1 MKRVSKALT
10 ALLLALVM
18 TVTLLPVQV
27 LAAES
32 GTEER
37 TFTGTYVNPAYAGRI
52 AGTVQARTAMAA
64 VAAEPKNAETVY
76 TSVAEAAAALRRQ
89 MTARS
94 NSMTVALYAD
104 SDDWQAVALRVWN
117 TALDHVAGS
126 GNTGDYLHWQ
136 YAGVSYSAS
145 YRASGTGYQYSL
157 TYTPNPEAAST
168 IWYTT
173 AAQEQQLDGYIRGTI
188 LPQLALDGKTAYQ
201 KVQAIYGWITRN
213 VSYDH
218 DNLYDNS
225 YLLKY
230 TAYAAAVNRTAVCQ
244 GYANLFYRLAN
255 DAGLDCRIITGM
267 ANGGSGAE
275 AHAWNIVRMEDG
287 KYYCVDAT
295 WDAGRS
301 SYRYF
306 LKGLDAFK
314 TDHTA
319 MTDEKNSTYWTKYV
333 GKVSATDY
341 VPGSTAVVE
350 TPANVTMKSAAVS
363 GSSIVVTWETAANA
377 KTYIVYRKA
386 AGETGWSIIAKSVS
400 GTSYT
405 DKSVTAGIPYTYTVR
420 GVASDGKTM
429 SAGYDTV
436 GKTATVPAVPA
447 NVTMKSAAVSGSS
460 IVVTWEAAENAKT
473 YTIYRKAAGET
484 GWSIIAKS
492 VSGTSYTDKSVTAGI
507 PYTYTARGVAADGRT
522 MSAGYDGTGV
532 TATVPAAGVLAS
544 GNCGPS
550 GTDDSSIT
558 WKLTSDGVVTFTGK
572 GSLGDYYT
580 PWLRDDLIGHIKKV
594 VIGSGITYVGSNLF
608 YDCSNL
614 TELTLPNTVQAIGIE
629 AFSCTRLRDVVIPD
643 SVTTIYDGA
652 FRYCYEMETLS
663 LGSGVTSIG
672 PAAFE
677 RSTAKV
683 TLSSK
688 NTAFSLQ
695 NNVLFDRNKTTLV
708 QCFNGDV
715 ATYTVP
721 STVKELG
728 DYSFAGLD
736 RLETVIIPNG
746 VTRLGEGIFENCKAL
761 VKVDIPASVTE
772 IGSEAFAFSGKA
784 RVSVAAGNTAYCSR
798 DGALFTKNMD
808 TLLHGGAATGHYT
821 VPNGVVSIEN
831 GAFAEAAITGI
842 TFPSSLK
849 YVGRIAFFGC
859 TELTSLTI
867 PSTVQA
873 LDGQAFAYCEKL
885 TSVTIE
891 NGLQTLPY
899 LVFQECRA
907 LETVVIPKSVTGIHD
922 EAFLNCSA
930 LKTVVYGG
938 TKAEW
943 DKIEIGDGN
952 EALTKAALRCT
963 GVTTAV
969 PANVT
974 MKSAAVSG
982 SSIVVTWEAAANAKT
997 YIIYRKTKSTNWT
1010 VLVSGVS
1017 GTSYTDKSVTAGE
1030 PYTYTV
1036 RGVAADG
1043 RTMSAGYD
1051 AVGKTATVPAVPANV
1066 TMKSAAV
1073 SGSSIVVT
1081 WEAAANA
1088 KTYIIYRKTKST
1100 NWTVLVSGVSGTSYT
1115 DKSVTAGEP
1124 YTYTVR
1130 GVAADGKTMS
1140 KGYDGTGKTATVPK
1154 PDSGVP
1160 ANVTMK
1166 SAAVSG
1172 SSIVVTWEA
1181 AANAKTYIIYRKTKS
1196 TNWTVL
1202 VSGVSGTSYTDKS
1215 VTAGEPYTYTVR
1227 GVAADGKTMSK
1238 GYDGTGKTATVPKPD
1253 SGVPANVTMKSAAV
1267 SGTSIVVT
1275 WEAAENAKT
1284 YTIYR
1289 KTKSTN
1295 WTVLVSGVSGTSYT
1309 DKSVT
1314 AGEPYTYTVRGVAA
1328 DGRTMSKGYDGTGK
1342 TATVPKPDSGVPANV
1357 TMKNAVVSGTSIVV
1371 TWEAAEN
1378 AKTYTIY
1385 RKTKSTNWTVL
1396 VSGVS
1401 GTSYTDKSVAAGET
1415 YTYTVRGVAADGKTM
1430 SKGYDGTGKTA
1441 KVPDAS
1447 AVPDPVTMVGAVA
1460 DSTGITVTWKTAM
1473 GAAAYTIYRKTAG
1486 TNWTVLVSG
1495 VKGTSYVDNTALA
1508 KGTYTYTVRGVA
1520 ADGRTM
1526 SPSYDRTGKTAT
1538 MPETVVPANVKLGK
1552 ATADAAGIT
1561 VTWEA
1566 AANAKTYAIYR
1577 KTGSTSW
1584 TLLTTKASGTSYK
1597 DLTAARN
1604 QLYTYTVR
1612 GVAADGR
1619 TMSAGYDHTGVSA
1632 RITASASTRP
1642 DRVKLQSAERLSDGI
1657 LVTWEAAANART
1669 YVVYRSKVVS
1679 GQATGWTAIARD
1691 VTNTYYKD
1699 IGGVSGTLYAYT
1711 VIGVAADGKTTS
1723 PSYHTYGVRATMP

>member
-104 SDDWQAVALRVWN
+104 SDDWQAVALSVWN

-157 TYTPNPEAAST
+157 TYTPNPKVAST

-201 KVQAIYGWITRN
+201 KVQAIYGWITKN

-287 KYYCVDAT
+287 KYYCMDAT

-306 LKGLDAFK
+306 LKGLDAFR

-319 MTDEKNSTYWTKYV
+319 MTDEKNSTYWTEYV

-363 GSSIVVTWETAANA
+363 GSSIVVTWEAAANA
-377 KTYIVYRKA
+377 KTYTIYRKA

-473 YTIYRKAAGET
+473 YIIYRKT
-484 GWSIIAKS
+484 KS
-492 VSGTSYTDKSVTAGI
+492 TNWTVLVSGVSGTSYTDKSVTAGI
-507 PYTYTARGVAADGRT
+507 PYTYTVRGVASDGRT

-558 WKLTSDGVVTFTGK
+558 WKLTSDGVLTFTGK

-629 AFSCTRLRDVVIPD
+629 AFSCTGLRDVVIPD

-761 VKVDIPASVTE
+761 VKVEIPASVTE
-772 IGSEAFAFSGKA
+772 IGSEAFAFSGNA

-930 LKTVVYGG
+930 LKTVVYSG

-982 SSIVVTWEAAANAKT
+982 SSIVVTWEAAEGAKT

-1036 RGVAADG
+1036 RGVASDG
-1043 RTMSAGYD
+1043 KTMSKGYD
-1051 AVGKTATVPAVPANV
+1051 GTGKTATVPAVPANV

-1115 DKSVTAGEP
+1115 DKSVTAGE
-1124 YTYTVR
+1124 T
-1130 GVAADGKTMS
+1130 
-1140 KGYDGTGKTATVPK
+1140 
-1154 PDSGVP
+1154 
-1160 ANVTMK
+1160 
-1166 SAAVSG
+1166 
-1172 SSIVVTWEA
+1172 
-1181 AANAKTYIIYRKTKS
+1181 
-1196 TNWTVL
+1196 
-1202 VSGVSGTSYTDKS
+1202 
-1215 VTAGEPYTYTVR
+1215 YTYTVR

-1275 WEAAENAKT
+1275 WEAAANAKT

-1289 KTKSTN
+1289 KTKNTN

-1314 AGEPYTYTVRGVAA
+1314 AGETYTYTVRGVAA
-1328 DGRTMSKGYDGTGK
+1328 DGRTMSPSYDR
-1342 TATVPKPDSGVPANV
+1342 A
-1357 TMKNAVVSGTSIVV
+1357 
-1371 TWEAAEN
+1371 
-1378 AKTYTIY
+1378 
-1385 RKTKSTNWTVL
+1385 
-1396 VSGVS
+1396 
-1401 GTSYTDKSVAAGET
+1401 
-1415 YTYTVRGVAADGKTM
+1415 
-1430 SKGYDGTGKTA
+1430 GKTA

-1460 DSTGITVTWKTAM
+1460 SSTGITVTWKTAM

-1612 GVAADGR
+1612 GVAADGK

-1679 GQATGWTAIARD
+1679 GQASGWTAIARD

>member
-18 TVTLLPVQV
+18 TVTLLPVQA

-32 GTEER
+32 GTAER
-37 TFTGTYVNPAYAGRI
+37 TFTGTYVNPAYAGKI
-52 AGTVQARTAMAA
+52 AGTVGTQTAQAA
-64 VAAEPKNAETVY
+64 VAAAPKNAGTVY
-76 TSVAEAAAALRRQ
+76 TSVADAAADLRQQ
-89 MTARS
+89 MAARS
-94 NSMTVALYAD
+94 ESMTVGLYSTS
-104 SDDWQAVALRVWN
+104 SDGKAVALRVWN
-117 TALDHVAGS
+117 AALDHVEGS

-136 YAGVSYSAS
+136 YAGVRYSYNYTSD
-145 YRASGTGYQYSL
+145 GTGYQYSF
-157 TYTPNPEAAST
+157 TYTPNTEVAST

-173 AAQEQQLDGYIRGTI
+173 AAQEQQLDSYIKGRI
-188 LPQLALDGKTAYQ
+188 LPQLALDGKTVYQ
-201 KVQAIYGWITRN
+201 KVQAIYGWLTEY
-213 VSYDH
+213 VSYDY
-218 DNLYDNS
+218 DNLYDDS

-230 TAYAAAVNRTAVCQ
+230 TAYAAAINKTAVCQ

-255 DAGLDCRIITGM
+255 DAGLDCRIITGA
-267 ANGGSGAE
+267 ANGGSGTE

-301 SYRYF
+301 TYQYF
-306 LKGLDAFK
+306 LKGLDTFSRN
-314 TDHTA
+314 HTA
-319 MTDEKNSTYWTKYV
+319 LTDEKNSTYWTEYV
-333 GKVSATDY
+333 SKVSATAY
-341 VPGSTAVVE
+341 VPGSTTVVE
-350 TPANVTMKSAAVS
+350 TPANVIMK
-363 GSSIVVTWETAANA
+363 N
-377 KTYIVYRKA
+377 
-386 AGETGWSIIAKSVS
+386 
-400 GTSYT
+400 
-405 DKSVTAGIPYTYTVR
+405 
-420 GVASDGKTM
+420 
-429 SAGYDTV
+429 
-436 GKTATVPAVPA
+436 
-447 NVTMKSAAVSGSS
+447 AAVSGSS
-460 IVVTWEAAENAKT
+460 IVVTWEAAENAST
-473 YTIYRKAAGET
+473 YTIYRKTTNTSWTVVASG
-484 GWSIIAKS
+484 
-492 VSGTSYTDKSVTAGI
+492 VSGTSYTDKSVTAGE
-507 PYTYTARGVAADGRT
+507 PYTYTVRGVASDGKT
-522 MSAGYDGTGV
+522 MSKGYDGTGV

-550 GTDDSSIT
+550 GVDDSSIT
-558 WKLTSDGVVTFTGK
+558 WKLTSDGVLTFTGK
-572 GSLGDYYT
+572 GALRDYYT
-580 PWLRDDLIGHIKKV
+580 PWLRDDLIGHIEKV

-614 TELTLPNTVQAIGIE
+614 TELTLPDTVQAIGLDT
-629 AFSCTRLRDVVIPD
+629 FSWTGLRDVVIPD

-663 LGSGVTSIG
+663 LGSGVTDIG

-683 TLSSK
+683 TLSAK

-695 NNVLFDRNKTTLV
+695 DNVLFDRNKTTLV

-715 ATYTVP
+715 TTYTVP

-728 DYSFAGLD
+728 DYSFAGLS

-746 VTRLGEGIFENCKAL
+746 VTRLGEGIFENCRAL
-761 VKVDIPASVTE
+761 VKVEIPASVTE
-772 IGSEAFAFSGKA
+772 IGSEAFAFSGSA

-798 DGALFTKNMD
+798 DGALFTKNME
-808 TLLHGGAATGHYT
+808 TLLHGGGATGHYT

-842 TFPSSLK
+842 SFPSSLK

-899 LVFQECRA
+899 LVFEGCRA
-907 LETVVIPKSVTGIHD
+907 LETVVIPKSVTVIDD
-922 EAFLNCSA
+922 EAFLDCGA

-943 DKIEIGDGN
+943 DKIEIGDSN
-952 EALTKAALRCT
+952 EALTKAELRCT
-963 GVTTAV
+963 GAATAV

-974 MKSAAVSG
+974 MKNAVVSG
-982 SSIVVTWEAAANAKT
+982 SSIVVTWEAAENAST
-997 YIIYRKTKSTNWT
+997 YTIYRKTKNTNWT

-1036 RGVAADG
+1036 RGVASDG
-1043 RTMSAGYD
+1043 KTMSKGYD
-1051 AVGKTATVPAVPANV
+1051 GTGKTATVPAVPANV
-1066 TMKSAAV
+1066 TMKNAVV
-1073 SGSSIVVT
+1073 SGTSIVVT
-1081 WEAAANA
+1081 WEAAENA
-1088 KTYIIYRKTKST
+1088 STYTIYRKTKNT
-1100 NWTVLVSGVSGTSYT
+1100 NWTVIASGVSGTSYT
-1115 DKSVTAGEP
+1115 DKGVTAGEA

-1140 KGYDGTGKTATVPK
+1140 KGYDGTGKTATVPAV
-1154 PDSGVP
+1154 SNVP

-1166 SAAVSG
+1166 NAV
-1172 SSIVVTWEA
+1172 
-1181 AANAKTYIIYRKTKS
+1181 
-1196 TNWTVL
+1196 
-1202 VSGVSGTSYTDKS
+1202 
-1215 VTAGEPYTYTVR
+1215 
-1227 GVAADGKTMSK
+1227 
-1238 GYDGTGKTATVPKPD
+1238 
-1253 SGVPANVTMKSAAV
+1253 V

-1289 KTKSTN
+1289 KTKNTS
-1295 WTVLVSGVSGTSYT
+1295 WTVIANGVSGTSYT
-1309 DKSVT
+1309 DKGVT
-1314 AGEPYTYTVRGVAA
+1314 AGEAYTYTVRGVAS
-1328 DGRTMSKGYDGTGK
+1328 DGKTMSKGYDGTGK

-1385 RKTKSTNWTVL
+1385 RKTKNTNWTVIANGVSGTSYTDKNVTAGEAYTYTVRGVASDGKTMSKGYDGTGKTATVPKPDSGVPANVTMKNAVVSGTSIVVTWEAAENAKTYTIYRKTKNTNWTVL

-1401 GTSYTDKSVAAGET
+1401 GTSYTDKSVTAGET
-1415 YTYTVRGVAADGKTM
+1415 YTYTVRGVASDGKTM

-1447 AVPDPVTMVGAVA
+1447 TVPDTVTMVGAVA
-1460 DSTGITVTWKTAM
+1460 SSTGITVTWKEAL
-1473 GAAAYTIYRKTAG
+1473 GAATYTIYRKTTG

-1495 VKGTSYVDNTALA
+1495 VKGTSYVDSTALA
-1508 KGTYTYTVRGVA
+1508 SGTYTYTVRGVA
-1520 ADGRTM
+1520 ADGKTM

-1538 MPETVVPANVKLGK
+1538 MPDTVVPTNVKLGK
-1552 ATADAAGIT
+1552 AVADAAGIT

-1577 KTGSTSW
+1577 KTSSTGW
-1584 TLLTTKASGTSYK
+1584 TLLTTRASGTSYK

-1604 QLYTYTVR
+1604 QSYTYTVR
-1612 GVAADGR
+1612 GVAADGK

-1632 RITASASTRP
+1632 RITASASTTP
-1642 DRVKLQSAERLSDGI
+1642 DRVKLKSAERLSDGI
-1657 LVTWEAAANART
+1657 LVTWETTANART
-1669 YVVYRSKVVS
+1669 YVVYRSKVVN
-1679 GQATGWTAIARD
+1679 GQLSGWTAIARN
-1691 VTNTYYKD
+1691 VTDTYYKD

-1711 VIGVAADGKTTS
+1711 VVGVAMDGKTTS
-1723 PSYHTYGVRATMP
+1723 SSYHTYGVRATMP

>member
-104 SDDWQAVALRVWN
+104 SDDWQAVALSVWN

-157 TYTPNPEAAST
+157 TYTPNPKVAST

-287 KYYCVDAT
+287 KYYCMDAT

-306 LKGLDAFK
+306 LKGLDAFR

-319 MTDEKNSTYWTKYV
+319 MTDEKNSTYWTEYV

-341 VPGSTAVVE
+341 VPGSTTVVE
-350 TPANVTMKSAAVS
+350 TPANVTMKSAAV
-363 GSSIVVTWETAANA
+363 N
-377 KTYIVYRKA
+377 
-386 AGETGWSIIAKSVS
+386 
-400 GTSYT
+400 GT
-405 DKSVTAGIPYTYTVR
+405 
-420 GVASDGKTM
+420 
-429 SAGYDTV
+429 
-436 GKTATVPAVPA
+436 
-447 NVTMKSAAVSGSS
+447 S
-460 IVVTWEAAENAKT
+460 IVVTWEAAANAKT

-492 VSGTSYTDKSVTAGI
+492 VSGTSYMDTSVTAGI

-558 WKLTSDGVVTFTGK
+558 WKLTSDGVLTFTGK

-629 AFSCTRLRDVVIPD
+629 AFACTGLRDVVIPD

-652 FRYCYEMETLS
+652 FRYCYDMETLS

-907 LETVVIPKSVTGIHD
+907 LETVVIPKSVTDIHN

-997 YIIYRKTKSTNWT
+997 YIIYRKTKNTNWT

-1036 RGVAADG
+1036 RGVASDG

-1051 AVGKTATVPAVPANV
+1051 AV
-1066 TMKSAAV
+1066 
-1073 SGSSIVVT
+1073 
-1081 WEAAANA
+1081 
-1088 KTYIIYRKTKST
+1088 
-1100 NWTVLVSGVSGTSYT
+1100 
-1115 DKSVTAGEP
+1115 
-1124 YTYTVR
+1124 
-1130 GVAADGKTMS
+1130 
-1140 KGYDGTGKTATVPK
+1140 
-1154 PDSGVP
+1154 
-1160 ANVTMK
+1160 
-1166 SAAVSG
+1166 
-1172 SSIVVTWEA
+1172 
-1181 AANAKTYIIYRKTKS
+1181 
-1196 TNWTVL
+1196 
-1202 VSGVSGTSYTDKS
+1202 
-1215 VTAGEPYTYTVR
+1215 
-1227 GVAADGKTMSK
+1227 
-1238 GYDGTGKTATVPKPD
+1238 GKTATVPKPD

-1289 KTKSTN
+1289 KTKNTN

-1309 DKSVT
+1309 DKGVT
-1314 AGEPYTYTVRGVAA
+1314 
-1328 DGRTMSKGYDGTGK
+1328 
-1342 TATVPKPDSGVPANV
+1342 
-1357 TMKNAVVSGTSIVV
+1357 
-1371 TWEAAEN
+1371 
-1378 AKTYTIY
+1378 
-1385 RKTKSTNWTVL
+1385 
-1396 VSGVS
+1396 
-1401 GTSYTDKSVAAGET
+1401 AGET

-1430 SKGYDGTGKTA
+1430 SPSYDRAGKTA

-1538 MPETVVPANVKLGK
+1538 MPETVVPVNVKLGK

-1642 DRVKLQSAERLSDGI
+1642 DRVKLKEAERLSDGI

-1679 GQATGWTAIARD
+1679 GQASGWTAIARD

>member
-104 SDDWQAVALRVWN
+104 SDDWQAVALSVWN

-157 TYTPNPEAAST
+157 TYTPNPKVAST

-201 KVQAIYGWITRN
+201 KVQAIYGWITKN

-287 KYYCVDAT
+287 KYYCMDAT

-306 LKGLDAFK
+306 LKGLDAFR

-319 MTDEKNSTYWTKYV
+319 MTDEKNSTYWTEYV

-363 GSSIVVTWETAANA
+363 GSSIVVTWEAAANA
-377 KTYIVYRKA
+377 KTYTIYRKA

-473 YTIYRKAAGET
+473 YIIYRKT
-484 GWSIIAKS
+484 KS
-492 VSGTSYTDKSVTAGI
+492 TNWTVLVSGVSGTSYTDKSVTAGI
-507 PYTYTARGVAADGRT
+507 PYTYTVRGVASDGRT

-558 WKLTSDGVVTFTGK
+558 WKLTSDGVLTFTGK

-629 AFSCTRLRDVVIPD
+629 AFSCTGLRDVVIPD

-761 VKVDIPASVTE
+761 VKVEIPASVTE
-772 IGSEAFAFSGKA
+772 IGSEAFAFSGNA

-930 LKTVVYGG
+930 LKTVVYSG

-982 SSIVVTWEAAANAKT
+982 SSIVVTWEAAEGAKT

-1036 RGVAADG
+1036 RGVA
-1043 RTMSAGYD
+1043 S
-1051 AVGKTATVPAVPANV
+1051 
-1066 TMKSAAV
+1066 
-1073 SGSSIVVT
+1073 
-1081 WEAAANA
+1081 
-1088 KTYIIYRKTKST
+1088 
-1100 NWTVLVSGVSGTSYT
+1100 
-1115 DKSVTAGEP
+1115 
-1124 YTYTVR
+1124 
-1130 GVAADGKTMS
+1130 
-1140 KGYDGTGKTATVPK
+1140 
-1154 PDSGVP
+1154 
-1160 ANVTMK
+1160 
-1166 SAAVSG
+1166 
-1172 SSIVVTWEA
+1172 
-1181 AANAKTYIIYRKTKS
+1181 
-1196 TNWTVL
+1196 
-1202 VSGVSGTSYTDKS
+1202 
-1215 VTAGEPYTYTVR
+1215 
-1227 GVAADGKTMSK
+1227 DGKTMSK

-1289 KTKSTN
+1289 KTKN
-1295 WTVLVSGVSGTSYT
+1295 
-1309 DKSVT
+1309 
-1314 AGEPYTYTVRGVAA
+1314 
-1328 DGRTMSKGYDGTGK
+1328 
-1342 TATVPKPDSGVPANV
+1342 
-1357 TMKNAVVSGTSIVV
+1357 
-1371 TWEAAEN
+1371 
-1378 AKTYTIY
+1378 
-1385 RKTKSTNWTVL
+1385 TNWTVL

-1612 GVAADGR
+1612 GVAADGK

-1679 GQATGWTAIARD
+1679 GQASGWTAIARD

>member
-104 SDDWQAVALRVWN
+104 SDDWQAVALSVWN

-157 TYTPNPEAAST
+157 TYTPNPKVAST

-201 KVQAIYGWITRN
+201 KVQAIYGWITKN

-287 KYYCVDAT
+287 KYYCMDAT

-306 LKGLDAFK
+306 LKGLDAFR

-319 MTDEKNSTYWTKYV
+319 MTDEKNSTYWTEYV

-363 GSSIVVTWETAANA
+363 GSSIVVTWEAAANA
-377 KTYIVYRKA
+377 KTYTIYRKA

-473 YTIYRKAAGET
+473 YIIYRKT
-484 GWSIIAKS
+484 KS
-492 VSGTSYTDKSVTAGI
+492 TNWTVLVSGVSGTSSTDKSVTAGI
-507 PYTYTARGVAADGRT
+507 PYTYTVRGVASDGRT

-558 WKLTSDGVVTFTGK
+558 WKLTSDGVLTFTGK

-629 AFSCTRLRDVVIPD
+629 AFSCTGLRDVVIPD

-761 VKVDIPASVTE
+761 VKVEIPASVTE
-772 IGSEAFAFSGKA
+772 IGSEAFAFSGNA

-930 LKTVVYGG
+930 LKTVVYSG

-982 SSIVVTWEAAANAKT
+982 SSIVVTWEAAEGAKT

-1036 RGVAADG
+1036 RGVA
-1043 RTMSAGYD
+1043 S
-1051 AVGKTATVPAVPANV
+1051 
-1066 TMKSAAV
+1066 
-1073 SGSSIVVT
+1073 
-1081 WEAAANA
+1081 
-1088 KTYIIYRKTKST
+1088 
-1100 NWTVLVSGVSGTSYT
+1100 
-1115 DKSVTAGEP
+1115 
-1124 YTYTVR
+1124 
-1130 GVAADGKTMS
+1130 
-1140 KGYDGTGKTATVPK
+1140 
-1154 PDSGVP
+1154 
-1160 ANVTMK
+1160 
-1166 SAAVSG
+1166 
-1172 SSIVVTWEA
+1172 
-1181 AANAKTYIIYRKTKS
+1181 
-1196 TNWTVL
+1196 
-1202 VSGVSGTSYTDKS
+1202 
-1215 VTAGEPYTYTVR
+1215 
-1227 GVAADGKTMSK
+1227 DGKTMSK

-1289 KTKSTN
+1289 KTKN
-1295 WTVLVSGVSGTSYT
+1295 
-1309 DKSVT
+1309 
-1314 AGEPYTYTVRGVAA
+1314 
-1328 DGRTMSKGYDGTGK
+1328 
-1342 TATVPKPDSGVPANV
+1342 
-1357 TMKNAVVSGTSIVV
+1357 
-1371 TWEAAEN
+1371 
-1378 AKTYTIY
+1378 
-1385 RKTKSTNWTVL
+1385 TNWTVL

-1612 GVAADGR
+1612 GVAADGK

-1679 GQATGWTAIARD
+1679 GQASGWTAIARD

>member
-104 SDDWQAVALRVWN
+104 SDDWQAVALSVWN

-157 TYTPNPEAAST
+157 TYTPNPKVAST

-173 AAQEQQLDGYIRGTI
+173 AAQEQQLDSYIRGTI

-287 KYYCVDAT
+287 KYYCMDAT

-319 MTDEKNSTYWTKYV
+319 MTDEKNSTYWTEYV

-363 GSSIVVTWETAANA
+363 GSSIVVTWEAAANA

-400 GTSYT
+400 GASYT

-572 GSLGDYYT
+572 GSLQDYYT

-594 VIGSGITYVGSNLF
+594 VIGAGITYVGSNLF

-798 DGALFTKNMD
+798 NGALFTKNMD

-907 LETVVIPKSVTGIHD
+907 LETVVIPKSVTGIHN

-930 LKTVVYGG
+930 LKTVVYSG

-1030 PYTYTV
+1030 T
-1036 RGVAADG
+1036 
-1043 RTMSAGYD
+1043 
-1051 AVGKTATVPAVPANV
+1051 
-1066 TMKSAAV
+1066 
-1073 SGSSIVVT
+1073 
-1081 WEAAANA
+1081 
-1088 KTYIIYRKTKST
+1088 
-1100 NWTVLVSGVSGTSYT
+1100 
-1115 DKSVTAGEP
+1115 
-1124 YTYTVR
+1124 
-1130 GVAADGKTMS
+1130 
-1140 KGYDGTGKTATVPK
+1140 
-1154 PDSGVP
+1154 
-1160 ANVTMK
+1160 
-1166 SAAVSG
+1166 
-1172 SSIVVTWEA
+1172 
-1181 AANAKTYIIYRKTKS
+1181 
-1196 TNWTVL
+1196 
-1202 VSGVSGTSYTDKS
+1202 
-1215 VTAGEPYTYTVR
+1215 YTYTVR

-1275 WEAAENAKT
+1275 WEAAANAKT

-1289 KTKSTN
+1289 KTKNTN

-1314 AGEPYTYTVRGVAA
+1314 AGETYTYTVRGVAA
-1328 DGRTMSKGYDGTGK
+1328 DGRTMSPSYDR
-1342 TATVPKPDSGVPANV
+1342 A
-1357 TMKNAVVSGTSIVV
+1357 
-1371 TWEAAEN
+1371 
-1378 AKTYTIY
+1378 
-1385 RKTKSTNWTVL
+1385 
-1396 VSGVS
+1396 
-1401 GTSYTDKSVAAGET
+1401 
-1415 YTYTVRGVAADGKTM
+1415 
-1430 SKGYDGTGKTA
+1430 GKTA

-1460 DSTGITVTWKTAM
+1460 SSTGITVTWKTAM

-1597 DLTAARN
+1597 DLTAVRN

-1679 GQATGWTAIARD
+1679 GQASGWTAIARD

-1711 VIGVAADGKTTS
+1711 VIGVAADGRTTS

>member
-18 TVTLLPVQV
+18 TVTLLPVPV

-64 VAAEPKNAETVY
+64 VAVEPKNAETVY

-89 MTARS
+89 MTTRS

-104 SDDWQAVALRVWN
+104 SSDWKAVALSVWN
-117 TALDHVAGS
+117 AALDHVAGS

-157 TYTPNPEAAST
+157 TYTPNPEVAST

-201 KVQAIYGWITRN
+201 KVQAIYGWITKN

-218 DNLYDNS
+218 DNLHDNS

-230 TAYAAAVNRTAVCQ
+230 TAYAAAINRTAVCQ

-255 DAGLDCRIITGM
+255 DAGLDCRIITGV

-306 LKGLDAFK
+306 LKGLDAFRA
-314 TDHTA
+314 DHTA
-319 MTDEKNSTYWTKYV
+319 MTDEKNSTYWTEYV

-341 VPGSTAVVE
+341 VPGSTTVVE

-363 GSSIVVTWETAANA
+363 GSSIVVTWEAAEGA
-377 KTYIVYRKA
+377 KTYTIYRKA
-386 AGETGWSIIAKSVS
+386 AGETGWRIIAKSVS

-420 GVASDGKTM
+420 GVAADGK
-429 SAGYDTV
+429 
-436 GKTATVPAVPA
+436 
-447 NVTMKSAAVSGSS
+447 
-460 IVVTWEAAENAKT
+460 
-473 YTIYRKAAGET
+473 
-484 GWSIIAKS
+484 
-492 VSGTSYTDKSVTAGI
+492 
-507 PYTYTARGVAADGRT
+507 T

-558 WKLTSDGVVTFTGK
+558 WKLTSDGVLTFTGK
-572 GSLGDYYT
+572 GSLQDYYT

-608 YDCSNL
+608 YNCSNL

-629 AFSCTRLRDVVIPD
+629 AFSWTRLRDVVIPD
-643 SVTTIYDGA
+643 SVTTIHDGA

-695 NNVLFDRNKTTLV
+695 DNVLFDRNKTTLV
-708 QCFNGDV
+708 QCFNGDA

-746 VTRLGEGIFENCKAL
+746 VTRLGEGAFENCREL

-772 IGSEAFAFSGKA
+772 IGSEVFAFSGKA

-798 DGALFTKNMD
+798 NGALFTKNMD
-808 TLLHGGAATGHYT
+808 TLLHSGAATGHYT

-831 GAFAEAAITGI
+831 GAFTEAAITGI

-891 NGLQTLPY
+891 NGLQTLPH
-899 LVFQECRA
+899 LVFEECRA
-907 LETVVIPKSVTGIHD
+907 LETVVIPKSVTGIHY

-943 DKIEIGDGN
+943 DKIEIRDGN

-982 SSIVVTWEAAANAKT
+982 SSIVVTWEAAEHAKT
-997 YIIYRKTKSTNWT
+997 YIIYRKTKNTNWT

-1030 PYTYTV
+1030 TYTYTV

-1043 RTMSAGYD
+1043 RTMSPSYD
-1051 AVGKTATVPAVPANV
+1051 RA
-1066 TMKSAAV
+1066 
-1073 SGSSIVVT
+1073 
-1081 WEAAANA
+1081 
-1088 KTYIIYRKTKST
+1088 
-1100 NWTVLVSGVSGTSYT
+1100 
-1115 DKSVTAGEP
+1115 
-1124 YTYTVR
+1124 
-1130 GVAADGKTMS
+1130 
-1140 KGYDGTGKTATVPK
+1140 
-1154 PDSGVP
+1154 
-1160 ANVTMK
+1160 
-1166 SAAVSG
+1166 
-1172 SSIVVTWEA
+1172 
-1181 AANAKTYIIYRKTKS
+1181 
-1196 TNWTVL
+1196 
-1202 VSGVSGTSYTDKS
+1202 
-1215 VTAGEPYTYTVR
+1215 
-1227 GVAADGKTMSK
+1227 
-1238 GYDGTGKTATVPKPD
+1238 
-1253 SGVPANVTMKSAAV
+1253 
-1267 SGTSIVVT
+1267 
-1275 WEAAENAKT
+1275 
-1284 YTIYR
+1284 
-1289 KTKSTN
+1289 
-1295 WTVLVSGVSGTSYT
+1295 
-1309 DKSVT
+1309 
-1314 AGEPYTYTVRGVAA
+1314 
-1328 DGRTMSKGYDGTGK
+1328 
-1342 TATVPKPDSGVPANV
+1342 
-1357 TMKNAVVSGTSIVV
+1357 
-1371 TWEAAEN
+1371 
-1378 AKTYTIY
+1378 
-1385 RKTKSTNWTVL
+1385 
-1396 VSGVS
+1396 
-1401 GTSYTDKSVAAGET
+1401 
-1415 YTYTVRGVAADGKTM
+1415 
-1430 SKGYDGTGKTA
+1430 GKTA
-1441 KVPDAS
+1441 KVPNAS

-1473 GAAAYTIYRKTAG
+1473 GAAAYTIYRKTTG

-1642 DRVKLQSAERLSDGI
+1642 DRVKLTAAERLSDGI

-1679 GQATGWTAIARD
+1679 GQASGWTAIARD

-1711 VIGVAADGKTTS
+1711 VIGVAADGRTTS

>member
-104 SDDWQAVALRVWN
+104 SDDWQAVALSVWN

-157 TYTPNPEAAST
+157 TYTPNPKVAST

-173 AAQEQQLDGYIRGTI
+173 AAQEQQLDGHIRGTI

-319 MTDEKNSTYWTKYV
+319 MTDEKNSTYWTEYV
-333 GKVSATDY
+333 GKVSAEDY

-363 GSSIVVTWETAANA
+363 GSSIVVTWEAAANA

-447 NVTMKSAAVSGSS
+447 NVTMKSAAVSGTS

-473 YTIYRKAAGET
+473 YIIYRKT
-484 GWSIIAKS
+484 KS
-492 VSGTSYTDKSVTAGI
+492 TNWTVLVSGVSGTSYTDKSVTAGE
-507 PYTYTARGVAADGRT
+507 PYTYTVRGVASDGKT

-558 WKLTSDGVVTFTGK
+558 WKLTSDGVLTFTGK

-580 PWLRDDLIGHIKKV
+580 PWLRDDLIEHIKKV

-695 NNVLFDRNKTTLV
+695 DNVLFDRNKTTLV

-784 RVSVAAGNTAYCSR
+784 RVSVAARNTAYCSR

-907 LETVVIPKSVTGIHD
+907 LETVVIPKSVTGIHS

-982 SSIVVTWEAAANAKT
+982 TSIVVTWEAAANAKT
-997 YIIYRKTKSTNWT
+997 YI
-1010 VLVSGVS
+1010 
-1017 GTSYTDKSVTAGE
+1017 
-1030 PYTYTV
+1030 
-1036 RGVAADG
+1036 
-1043 RTMSAGYD
+1043 
-1051 AVGKTATVPAVPANV
+1051 
-1066 TMKSAAV
+1066 
-1073 SGSSIVVT
+1073 
-1081 WEAAANA
+1081 
-1088 KTYIIYRKTKST
+1088 
-1100 NWTVLVSGVSGTSYT
+1100 
-1115 DKSVTAGEP
+1115 
-1124 YTYTVR
+1124 
-1130 GVAADGKTMS
+1130 
-1140 KGYDGTGKTATVPK
+1140 
-1154 PDSGVP
+1154 
-1160 ANVTMK
+1160 
-1166 SAAVSG
+1166 
-1172 SSIVVTWEA
+1172 
-1181 AANAKTYIIYRKTKS
+1181 
-1196 TNWTVL
+1196 
-1202 VSGVSGTSYTDKS
+1202 
-1215 VTAGEPYTYTVR
+1215 
-1227 GVAADGKTMSK
+1227 
-1238 GYDGTGKTATVPKPD
+1238 
-1253 SGVPANVTMKSAAV
+1253 
-1267 SGTSIVVT
+1267 
-1275 WEAAENAKT
+1275 
-1284 YTIYR
+1284 IYR

-1357 TMKNAVVSGTSIVV
+1357 TMKSAAVSGTSIVV

-1385 RKTKSTNWTVL
+1385 RKTKNTNWTVIANGVSGTSYTDKSVTAGETYTYTVRGVASDGKTMSKGYDGTGKTATVPKPDSGVPANVTMKSAAVSGTSIVVTWEAAENAKTYTIYRKTKNTNWTVL

-1401 GTSYTDKSVAAGET
+1401 GTSYTDKSVTAGET
-1415 YTYTVRGVAADGKTM
+1415 YTYTVRGVAADGRTM
-1430 SKGYDGTGKTA
+1430 SPSYDRAGKTA

-1679 GQATGWTAIARD
+1679 GQASGWTAIARD

>member
-104 SDDWQAVALRVWN
+104 SDDWQAVALSVWN

-157 TYTPNPEAAST
+157 TYTPNPKVAST

-306 LKGLDAFK
+306 LKGLDAFR

-319 MTDEKNSTYWTKYV
+319 MTDEKNSTYWTEYV

-341 VPGSTAVVE
+341 VPGSTTVVE

-363 GSSIVVTWETAANA
+363 GSSIVVTWEAAENA

-473 YTIYRKAAGET
+473 YTIYRKT
-484 GWSIIAKS
+484 KS
-492 VSGTSYTDKSVTAGI
+492 TNWTVLVSGVSGTSYTDKSVTAGI

-522 MSAGYDGTGV
+522 MSAGYDTVGK
-532 TATVPAAGVLAS
+532 TATVPAASVLAS

-558 WKLTSDGVVTFTGK
+558 WKLTSDGVLTFTGK

-629 AFSCTRLRDVVIPD
+629 AFACTGLRDVVIPD

-652 FRYCYEMETLS
+652 FRYCYDMETLS
-663 LGSGVTSIG
+663 LGSGVTDIG

-708 QCFNGDV
+708 QCFNGDA

-772 IGSEAFAFSGKA
+772 IGSEAFAFSGNA

-907 LETVVIPKSVTGIHD
+907 LETVVIPKSVTGIHN

-997 YIIYRKTKSTNWT
+997 YIIYRKTKN
-1010 VLVSGVS
+1010 
-1017 GTSYTDKSVTAGE
+1017 
-1030 PYTYTV
+1030 
-1036 RGVAADG
+1036 
-1043 RTMSAGYD
+1043 
-1051 AVGKTATVPAVPANV
+1051 
-1066 TMKSAAV
+1066 
-1073 SGSSIVVT
+1073 
-1081 WEAAANA
+1081 
-1088 KTYIIYRKTKST
+1088 
-1100 NWTVLVSGVSGTSYT
+1100 
-1115 DKSVTAGEP
+1115 
-1124 YTYTVR
+1124 
-1130 GVAADGKTMS
+1130 
-1140 KGYDGTGKTATVPK
+1140 
-1154 PDSGVP
+1154 
-1160 ANVTMK
+1160 
-1166 SAAVSG
+1166 
-1172 SSIVVTWEA
+1172 
-1181 AANAKTYIIYRKTKS
+1181 

-1289 KTKSTN
+1289 KTKN
-1295 WTVLVSGVSGTSYT
+1295 
-1309 DKSVT
+1309 
-1314 AGEPYTYTVRGVAA
+1314 
-1328 DGRTMSKGYDGTGK
+1328 
-1342 TATVPKPDSGVPANV
+1342 
-1357 TMKNAVVSGTSIVV
+1357 
-1371 TWEAAEN
+1371 
-1378 AKTYTIY
+1378 
-1385 RKTKSTNWTVL
+1385 TNWTVL

-1415 YTYTVRGVAADGKTM
+1415 YTYTVRGVASDGRTM
-1430 SKGYDGTGKTA
+1430 SPSYDGAGKTA

-1460 DSTGITVTWKTAM
+1460 DSTGITVTWKAAM
-1473 GAAAYTIYRKTAG
+1473 GAAAYTIYRKTTG

-1642 DRVKLQSAERLSDGI
+1642 DRVKLKEAERLSDGI

-1679 GQATGWTAIARD
+1679 GQASGWTAIARD

>member
-104 SDDWQAVALRVWN
+104 SDDWQAVALSVWN

-157 TYTPNPEAAST
+157 TYTPNPKVAST

-173 AAQEQQLDGYIRGTI
+173 AAQEQQLDSYIRGTI

-201 KVQAIYGWITRN
+201 KVQAIYGWITKN

-319 MTDEKNSTYWTKYV
+319 MTDEKNSTYWTEYV

-363 GSSIVVTWETAANA
+363 GSSIVVTWEAAANA
-377 KTYIVYRKA
+377 KTYIV
-386 AGETGWSIIAKSVS
+386 
-400 GTSYT
+400 
-405 DKSVTAGIPYTYTVR
+405 
-420 GVASDGKTM
+420 
-429 SAGYDTV
+429 
-436 GKTATVPAVPA
+436 
-447 NVTMKSAAVSGSS
+447 
-460 IVVTWEAAENAKT
+460 
-473 YTIYRKAAGET
+473 YRKAAGET

-629 AFSCTRLRDVVIPD
+629 AFSCTGLRDVVIPD

-708 QCFNGDV
+708 QCFNGDA

-1036 RGVAADG
+1036 RGVASDG
-1043 RTMSAGYD
+1043 R
-1051 AVGKTATVPAVPANV
+1051 
-1066 TMKSAAV
+1066 
-1073 SGSSIVVT
+1073 
-1081 WEAAANA
+1081 
-1088 KTYIIYRKTKST
+1088 
-1100 NWTVLVSGVSGTSYT
+1100 
-1115 DKSVTAGEP
+1115 
-1124 YTYTVR
+1124 
-1130 GVAADGKTMS
+1130 TMS

-1154 PDSGVP
+1154 PD
-1160 ANVTMK
+1160 
-1166 SAAVSG
+1166 
-1172 SSIVVTWEA
+1172 
-1181 AANAKTYIIYRKTKS
+1181 
-1196 TNWTVL
+1196 
-1202 VSGVSGTSYTDKS
+1202 
-1215 VTAGEPYTYTVR
+1215 TA
-1227 GVAADGKTMSK
+1227 
-1238 GYDGTGKTATVPKPD
+1238 
-1253 SGVPANVTMKSAAV
+1253 VPANVTMKSAAV

-1275 WEAAENAKT
+1275 WEAAEGAKT

-1314 AGEPYTYTVRGVAA
+1314 
-1328 DGRTMSKGYDGTGK
+1328 
-1342 TATVPKPDSGVPANV
+1342 
-1357 TMKNAVVSGTSIVV
+1357 
-1371 TWEAAEN
+1371 
-1378 AKTYTIY
+1378 
-1385 RKTKSTNWTVL
+1385 
-1396 VSGVS
+1396 
-1401 GTSYTDKSVAAGET
+1401 AGET

>member
-104 SDDWQAVALRVWN
+104 SDDWQAVALSVWN

-157 TYTPNPEAAST
+157 TYTPNPKVAST

-173 AAQEQQLDGYIRGTI
+173 AAQEQQLDGHIRGTI

-255 DAGLDCRIITGM
+255 DAGLDCRIITGV

-287 KYYCVDAT
+287 KYYCMDAT

-306 LKGLDAFK
+306 LKGLDAFR

-319 MTDEKNSTYWTKYV
+319 MTDEKNSTYWTKYES
-333 GKVSATDY
+333 KVSATDY
-341 VPGSTAVVE
+341 VPGSTTVVE

-363 GSSIVVTWETAANA
+363 GSSIVVTWEAAANA

-460 IVVTWEAAENAKT
+460 IVVTWEAAA
-473 YTIYRKAAGET
+473 
-484 GWSIIAKS
+484 
-492 VSGTSYTDKSVTAGI
+492 
-507 PYTYTARGVAADGRT
+507 
-522 MSAGYDGTGV
+522 
-532 TATVPAAGVLAS
+532 
-544 GNCGPS
+544 
-550 GTDDSSIT
+550 
-558 WKLTSDGVVTFTGK
+558 
-572 GSLGDYYT
+572 
-580 PWLRDDLIGHIKKV
+580 
-594 VIGSGITYVGSNLF
+594 
-608 YDCSNL
+608 
-614 TELTLPNTVQAIGIE
+614 
-629 AFSCTRLRDVVIPD
+629 
-643 SVTTIYDGA
+643 
-652 FRYCYEMETLS
+652 
-663 LGSGVTSIG
+663 
-672 PAAFE
+672 
-677 RSTAKV
+677 
-683 TLSSK
+683 
-688 NTAFSLQ
+688 
-695 NNVLFDRNKTTLV
+695 
-708 QCFNGDV
+708 
-715 ATYTVP
+715 
-721 STVKELG
+721 
-728 DYSFAGLD
+728 
-736 RLETVIIPNG
+736 
-746 VTRLGEGIFENCKAL
+746 
-761 VKVDIPASVTE
+761 
-772 IGSEAFAFSGKA
+772 
-784 RVSVAAGNTAYCSR
+784 
-798 DGALFTKNMD
+798 
-808 TLLHGGAATGHYT
+808 
-821 VPNGVVSIEN
+821 
-831 GAFAEAAITGI
+831 
-842 TFPSSLK
+842 
-849 YVGRIAFFGC
+849 
-859 TELTSLTI
+859 
-867 PSTVQA
+867 
-873 LDGQAFAYCEKL
+873 
-885 TSVTIE
+885 
-891 NGLQTLPY
+891 
-899 LVFQECRA
+899 
-907 LETVVIPKSVTGIHD
+907 
-922 EAFLNCSA
+922 
-930 LKTVVYGG
+930 
-938 TKAEW
+938 
-943 DKIEIGDGN
+943 
-952 EALTKAALRCT
+952 
-963 GVTTAV
+963 
-969 PANVT
+969 
-974 MKSAAVSG
+974 
-982 SSIVVTWEAAANAKT
+982 
-997 YIIYRKTKSTNWT
+997 
-1010 VLVSGVS
+1010 
-1017 GTSYTDKSVTAGE
+1017 
-1030 PYTYTV
+1030 
-1036 RGVAADG
+1036 
-1043 RTMSAGYD
+1043 
-1051 AVGKTATVPAVPANV
+1051 
-1066 TMKSAAV
+1066 
-1073 SGSSIVVT
+1073 
-1081 WEAAANA
+1081 
-1088 KTYIIYRKTKST
+1088 
-1100 NWTVLVSGVSGTSYT
+1100 
-1115 DKSVTAGEP
+1115 
-1124 YTYTVR
+1124 
-1130 GVAADGKTMS
+1130 
-1140 KGYDGTGKTATVPK
+1140 
-1154 PDSGVP
+1154 
-1160 ANVTMK
+1160 
-1166 SAAVSG
+1166 
-1172 SSIVVTWEA
+1172 
-1181 AANAKTYIIYRKTKS
+1181 
-1196 TNWTVL
+1196 
-1202 VSGVSGTSYTDKS
+1202 
-1215 VTAGEPYTYTVR
+1215 
-1227 GVAADGKTMSK
+1227 
-1238 GYDGTGKTATVPKPD
+1238 
-1253 SGVPANVTMKSAAV
+1253 
-1267 SGTSIVVT
+1267 
-1275 WEAAENAKT
+1275 NAKT

-1314 AGEPYTYTVRGVAA
+1314 AGEPYTYTVRGVAS
-1328 DGRTMSKGYDGTGK
+1328 DGKTMSKGYDGTGK
-1342 TATVPKPDSGVPANV
+1342 TATVPKPDSAVPANV
-1357 TMKNAVVSGTSIVV
+1357 TMKSAAVSGSSIVV
-1371 TWEAAEN
+1371 TWEAAAN

-1401 GTSYTDKSVAAGET
+1401 GTSYTDKSVTAGEPYTYTVRGVASDGKTMSKGYDGTGKTATVPKPDSAVPANVTMKSAAVSGSSIVVTWEAAANAKTYTIYRKTKSTNWTVLVSGVSGTSYTDKSVTAGEPYTYTVRGVASDGKTMSKGYDGTGKTATVPKPDSAVPANVTMKSAAVSGSSIVVTWEAAANAKTYTIYRKTKSTNWTVLVSGVSGTSYTDKSVTAGEPYTYTVRGVASDGKTMSKGYDGTGKTATVPKPDSAVPANVTMKSAAVSGSSIVVTWEAAANAKTYTIYRKTKSTNWTVLVSGVSGTSYTDKSVTAGET

-1430 SKGYDGTGKTA
+1430 SKGYDGAGKTA

-1447 AVPDPVTMVGAVA
+1447 TVPDPVTMVGAVA

-1679 GQATGWTAIARD
+1679 GQASGWTAIARD

>member
-104 SDDWQAVALRVWN
+104 SDDWQAVALSVWN

-157 TYTPNPEAAST
+157 TYTPNPKVAST

-173 AAQEQQLDGYIRGTI
+173 AAQEQQLDSYIRGTI

-287 KYYCVDAT
+287 KYYCMDAT

-319 MTDEKNSTYWTKYV
+319 MTDEKNSTYWTEYV

-363 GSSIVVTWETAANA
+363 GSSIVVTWEAAANA

-400 GTSYT
+400 GASYT

-572 GSLGDYYT
+572 GSLQDYYT

-594 VIGSGITYVGSNLF
+594 VIGAGITYVGSNLF

-798 DGALFTKNMD
+798 NGALFTKNMD

-907 LETVVIPKSVTGIHD
+907 LETVVIPKSVTGIHN

-930 LKTVVYGG
+930 LKTVVYSG

-997 YIIYRKTKSTNWT
+997 YIIYRKTKNTNWT

-1073 SGSSIVVT
+1073 SGTSIVVT

-1088 KTYIIYRKTKST
+1088 KTYTIYRKTKNT

-1115 DKSVTAGEP
+1115 DKSVTAGE
-1124 YTYTVR
+1124 T
-1130 GVAADGKTMS
+1130 
-1140 KGYDGTGKTATVPK
+1140 
-1154 PDSGVP
+1154 
-1160 ANVTMK
+1160 
-1166 SAAVSG
+1166 
-1172 SSIVVTWEA
+1172 
-1181 AANAKTYIIYRKTKS
+1181 
-1196 TNWTVL
+1196 
-1202 VSGVSGTSYTDKS
+1202 
-1215 VTAGEPYTYTVR
+1215 
-1227 GVAADGKTMSK
+1227 
-1238 GYDGTGKTATVPKPD
+1238 
-1253 SGVPANVTMKSAAV
+1253 
-1267 SGTSIVVT
+1267 
-1275 WEAAENAKT
+1275 
-1284 YTIYR
+1284 
-1289 KTKSTN
+1289 
-1295 WTVLVSGVSGTSYT
+1295 
-1309 DKSVT
+1309 
-1314 AGEPYTYTVRGVAA
+1314 YTYTVRGVAA
-1328 DGRTMSKGYDGTGK
+1328 DGRTMSPSYDR
-1342 TATVPKPDSGVPANV
+1342 A
-1357 TMKNAVVSGTSIVV
+1357 
-1371 TWEAAEN
+1371 
-1378 AKTYTIY
+1378 
-1385 RKTKSTNWTVL
+1385 
-1396 VSGVS
+1396 
-1401 GTSYTDKSVAAGET
+1401 
-1415 YTYTVRGVAADGKTM
+1415 
-1430 SKGYDGTGKTA
+1430 GKTA

-1460 DSTGITVTWKTAM
+1460 SSTGITVTWKTAM

-1597 DLTAARN
+1597 DLTAVRN

-1679 GQATGWTAIARD
+1679 GQASGWTAIARD

-1711 VIGVAADGKTTS
+1711 VIGVAADGRTTS

>member
-32 GTEER
+32 GMEER

-52 AGTVQARTAMAA
+52 AGTVQARTAVAA

-89 MTARS
+89 MTTRS
-94 NSMTVALYAD
+94 DSMTVALYAD
-104 SDDWQAVALRVWN
+104 SSDWKAVALRVWN
-117 TALDHVAGS
+117 AALDHVEGS

-136 YAGVSYSAS
+136 YAGVLYSAS

-188 LPQLALDGKTAYQ
+188 LPQLALGGKTAYQ
-201 KVQAIYGWITRN
+201 KVQAIYGWITKN
-213 VSYDH
+213 VSYDY
-218 DNLYDNS
+218 DNLHDNS

-230 TAYAAAVNRTAVCQ
+230 TAYAAAINKTAVCQ

-255 DAGLDCRIITGM
+255 DAGLDCRIITGV

-306 LKGLDAFK
+306 LKGLDAFR

-319 MTDEKNSTYWTKYV
+319 MTDEKNSTYWTEYV

-341 VPGSTAVVE
+341 VPGSTTVVE

-363 GSSIVVTWETAANA
+363 GSSIVVTWEAAENA

-405 DKSVTAGIPYTYTVR
+405 DTSVTAGIPYTYTAR
-420 GVASDGKTM
+420 GVAADGKTM
-429 SAGYDTV
+429 SAGYDAV

-460 IVVTWEAAENAKT
+460 IVVTWEAAANAKT
-473 YTIYRKAAGET
+473 YIVYRKTKNTNWTVLVSG
-484 GWSIIAKS
+484 
-492 VSGTSYTDKSVTAGI
+492 VSGTSYTDKSVTAGET
-507 PYTYTARGVAADGRT
+507 YTYTVRGVAADGRT
-522 MSAGYDGTGV
+522 MSAGYDGTGK

-550 GTDDSSIT
+550 GMDDSSIT
-558 WKLTSDGVVTFTGK
+558 WKLTSDGVLTFTGK

-629 AFSCTRLRDVVIPD
+629 AFSCTGLRDVVIPD
-643 SVTTIYDGA
+643 SVTTIHDGA

-688 NTAFSLQ
+688 NNAFSLQ
-695 NNVLFDRNKTTLV
+695 DNVLFDRNKTTLV

-907 LETVVIPKSVTGIHD
+907 LETVVIPKSVTGIHS

-963 GVTTAV
+963 GGTTAV

-974 MKSAAVSG
+974 MKNAAVSG

-997 YIIYRKTKSTNWT
+997 YTIYRKTKNTNWT
-1010 VLVSGVS
+1010 VVANGVS

-1030 PYTYTV
+1030 TYTYTV

-1043 RTMSAGYD
+1043 RTMS
-1051 AVGKTATVPAVPANV
+1051 
-1066 TMKSAAV
+1066 
-1073 SGSSIVVT
+1073 
-1081 WEAAANA
+1081 
-1088 KTYIIYRKTKST
+1088 
-1100 NWTVLVSGVSGTSYT
+1100 
-1115 DKSVTAGEP
+1115 
-1124 YTYTVR
+1124 
-1130 GVAADGKTMS
+1130 
-1140 KGYDGTGKTATVPK
+1140 KGYDGTGKTAT
-1154 PDSGVP
+1154 
-1160 ANVTMK
+1160 M
-1166 SAAVSG
+1166 
-1172 SSIVVTWEA
+1172 
-1181 AANAKTYIIYRKTKS
+1181 
-1196 TNWTVL
+1196 
-1202 VSGVSGTSYTDKS
+1202 
-1215 VTAGEPYTYTVR
+1215 
-1227 GVAADGKTMSK
+1227 
-1238 GYDGTGKTATVPKPD
+1238 PKPD

-1275 WEAAENAKT
+1275 WEAAANAKT

-1289 KTKSTN
+1289 KTKNTN

-1314 AGEPYTYTVRGVAA
+1314 AGETYTYTVRGVAA
-1328 DGRTMSKGYDGTGK
+1328 DGRTMSPSYDR
-1342 TATVPKPDSGVPANV
+1342 A
-1357 TMKNAVVSGTSIVV
+1357 
-1371 TWEAAEN
+1371 
-1378 AKTYTIY
+1378 
-1385 RKTKSTNWTVL
+1385 
-1396 VSGVS
+1396 
-1401 GTSYTDKSVAAGET
+1401 
-1415 YTYTVRGVAADGKTM
+1415 
-1430 SKGYDGTGKTA
+1430 GKTA
-1441 KVPDAS
+1441 KVPNAS

-1473 GAAAYTIYRKTAG
+1473 GAAAYTIYRKTTG

-1642 DRVKLQSAERLSDGI
+1642 DRVKLKEAERLSDGI

-1679 GQATGWTAIARD
+1679 GQASGWTAIARD

-1711 VIGVAADGKTTS
+1711 VIGVAVDGRTTS

>member
-104 SDDWQAVALRVWN
+104 SDDWQAVALSVWN

-157 TYTPNPEAAST
+157 TYTPNPKVAST

-306 LKGLDAFK
+306 LKGLDAFR

-319 MTDEKNSTYWTKYV
+319 MTDEKNSTYWTEYV

-341 VPGSTAVVE
+341 VPGSTTVVE

-363 GSSIVVTWETAANA
+363 GSSIVVTWEAAENA

-473 YTIYRKAAGET
+473 YTIYRKT
-484 GWSIIAKS
+484 KS
-492 VSGTSYTDKSVTAGI
+492 TNWTVLVSGVSGTSYTDKSVTAGI

-522 MSAGYDGTGV
+522 MSAGYDTVGK
-532 TATVPAAGVLAS
+532 TATVPAASVLAS

-558 WKLTSDGVVTFTGK
+558 WKLTSDGVLTFTGK

-629 AFSCTRLRDVVIPD
+629 AFACTGLRDVVIPD

-652 FRYCYEMETLS
+652 FRYCYDMETLS
-663 LGSGVTSIG
+663 LGSGVTDIG

-708 QCFNGDV
+708 QCFNGDA

-772 IGSEAFAFSGKA
+772 IGSEAFAFSGNA

-907 LETVVIPKSVTGIHD
+907 LETVVIPKSVTGIHN

-997 YIIYRKTKSTNWT
+997 YIIYRKTKNTNWT

-1036 RGVAADG
+1036 RGVASDG
-1043 RTMSAGYD
+1043 KTMSAGYD

-1130 GVAADGKTMS
+1130 GVASDGKTMS
-1140 KGYDGTGKTATVPK
+1140 AGYDAVGKTATVPA
-1154 PDSGVP
+1154 VP

-1181 AANAKTYIIYRKTKS
+1181 AENAKTYIIYRKTKN

-1289 KTKSTN
+1289 KTKN
-1295 WTVLVSGVSGTSYT
+1295 
-1309 DKSVT
+1309 
-1314 AGEPYTYTVRGVAA
+1314 
-1328 DGRTMSKGYDGTGK
+1328 
-1342 TATVPKPDSGVPANV
+1342 
-1357 TMKNAVVSGTSIVV
+1357 
-1371 TWEAAEN
+1371 
-1378 AKTYTIY
+1378 
-1385 RKTKSTNWTVL
+1385 TNWTVL

-1415 YTYTVRGVAADGKTM
+1415 YTYTVRGVASDGRTM
-1430 SKGYDGTGKTA
+1430 SPSYDGAGKTA

-1460 DSTGITVTWKTAM
+1460 DSTGITVTWKAAM
-1473 GAAAYTIYRKTAG
+1473 GAAAYTIYRKTTG

-1642 DRVKLQSAERLSDGI
+1642 DRVKLKEAERLSDGI

-1679 GQATGWTAIARD
+1679 GQASGWTAIARD

>member
-104 SDDWQAVALRVWN
+104 SDDWEAVALRVWN
-117 TALDHVAGS
+117 AALDHVAGS

-157 TYTPNPEAAST
+157 TYTPNPKVAST

-173 AAQEQQLDGYIRGTI
+173 AAQEQQLDGHIRGTI

-319 MTDEKNSTYWTKYV
+319 MTDEKNSTYWTEYV

-363 GSSIVVTWETAANA
+363 GSSIVVTWEAAANA

-420 GVASDGKTM
+420 GVAADGKTM

-460 IVVTWEAAENAKT
+460 IVVTWEAAANAKT
-473 YTIYRKAAGET
+473 YIIYRKT
-484 GWSIIAKS
+484 KS
-492 VSGTSYTDKSVTAGI
+492 TNWTVLVSGVSGTSYTDKSVTAGE
-507 PYTYTARGVAADGRT
+507 PYTYTVRGVAADGRT
-522 MSAGYDGTGV
+522 MSAGYDAVGK
-532 TATVPAAGVLAS
+532 TATVPAASVLAS

-558 WKLTSDGVVTFTGK
+558 WKLTSDGVLTFTGK

-614 TELTLPNTVQAIGIE
+614 TELTLPNTVQAIGIDT
-629 AFSCTRLRDVVIPD
+629 FSWTGLRDVVIPD

-652 FRYCYEMETLS
+652 FRYCYDMETLS

-728 DYSFAGLD
+728 DYCFAGLD

-746 VTRLGEGIFENCKAL
+746 VTRLGEGVFENCREL

-772 IGSEAFAFSGKA
+772 IGSEAFAFSGNA

-899 LVFQECRA
+899 LAFQECRA

-997 YIIYRKTKSTNWT
+997 YIIYRKTKNTNWT

-1036 RGVAADG
+1036 RGVASDG
-1043 RTMSAGYD
+1043 KTMSAGYD
-1051 AVGKTATVPAVPANV
+1051 TVGKTATVPAVPANV

-1088 KTYIIYRKTKST
+1088 KTYIIYRKTKNT

-1130 GVAADGKTMS
+1130 GVASDGK
-1140 KGYDGTGKTATVPK
+1140 
-1154 PDSGVP
+1154 
-1160 ANVTMK
+1160 
-1166 SAAVSG
+1166 
-1172 SSIVVTWEA
+1172 
-1181 AANAKTYIIYRKTKS
+1181 
-1196 TNWTVL
+1196 
-1202 VSGVSGTSYTDKS
+1202 
-1215 VTAGEPYTYTVR
+1215 
-1227 GVAADGKTMSK
+1227 
-1238 GYDGTGKTATVPKPD
+1238 
-1253 SGVPANVTMKSAAV
+1253 
-1267 SGTSIVVT
+1267 
-1275 WEAAENAKT
+1275 
-1284 YTIYR
+1284 
-1289 KTKSTN
+1289 
-1295 WTVLVSGVSGTSYT
+1295 
-1309 DKSVT
+1309 
-1314 AGEPYTYTVRGVAA
+1314 
-1328 DGRTMSKGYDGTGK
+1328 TMSKGYDGTGK

-1401 GTSYTDKSVAAGET
+1401 GTSYTDKGVAAGETYTYTVRGVASDGRTMSKGYDGTGKTATVPKPDTAVPANVTMKSAAVSGTSIVVTWEAAENAKTYTIYRKTKNTNWTVLVSGVSGTSYTDKSVTAGET

-1430 SKGYDGTGKTA
+1430 SKGYDGAGKTA

-1460 DSTGITVTWKTAM
+1460 SSTGITVTWKTAM
-1473 GAAAYTIYRKTAG
+1473 GAAAYTIYRKTTG

-1679 GQATGWTAIARD
+1679 GQASGWTAIARD

>member
-104 SDDWQAVALRVWN
+104 SDDWQAVALSVWN

-157 TYTPNPEAAST
+157 TYTPNPKVAST

-201 KVQAIYGWITRN
+201 KVQAIYGWITKN

-287 KYYCVDAT
+287 KYYCMDAT

-306 LKGLDAFK
+306 LKGLDAFR

-319 MTDEKNSTYWTKYV
+319 MTDEKNSTYWTEYV

-363 GSSIVVTWETAANA
+363 GSSIVVTWEAAA
-377 KTYIVYRKA
+377 
-386 AGETGWSIIAKSVS
+386 
-400 GTSYT
+400 
-405 DKSVTAGIPYTYTVR
+405 
-420 GVASDGKTM
+420 
-429 SAGYDTV
+429 
-436 GKTATVPAVPA
+436 
-447 NVTMKSAAVSGSS
+447 
-460 IVVTWEAAENAKT
+460 NAKT

-507 PYTYTARGVAADGRT
+507 PYTYTVRGVASDGRT

-558 WKLTSDGVVTFTGK
+558 WKLTSDGVLTFTGK

-629 AFSCTRLRDVVIPD
+629 AFSCTGLRDVVIPD

-761 VKVDIPASVTE
+761 VKVEIPASVTE
-772 IGSEAFAFSGKA
+772 IGSEAFAFSGNA

-930 LKTVVYGG
+930 LKTVVYSG

-982 SSIVVTWEAAANAKT
+982 SSIVVTWEAAEGAKT

-1036 RGVAADG
+1036 RGVA
-1043 RTMSAGYD
+1043 S
-1051 AVGKTATVPAVPANV
+1051 
-1066 TMKSAAV
+1066 
-1073 SGSSIVVT
+1073 
-1081 WEAAANA
+1081 
-1088 KTYIIYRKTKST
+1088 
-1100 NWTVLVSGVSGTSYT
+1100 
-1115 DKSVTAGEP
+1115 
-1124 YTYTVR
+1124 
-1130 GVAADGKTMS
+1130 
-1140 KGYDGTGKTATVPK
+1140 
-1154 PDSGVP
+1154 
-1160 ANVTMK
+1160 
-1166 SAAVSG
+1166 
-1172 SSIVVTWEA
+1172 
-1181 AANAKTYIIYRKTKS
+1181 
-1196 TNWTVL
+1196 
-1202 VSGVSGTSYTDKS
+1202 
-1215 VTAGEPYTYTVR
+1215 
-1227 GVAADGKTMSK
+1227 
-1238 GYDGTGKTATVPKPD
+1238 
-1253 SGVPANVTMKSAAV
+1253 
-1267 SGTSIVVT
+1267 
-1275 WEAAENAKT
+1275 
-1284 YTIYR
+1284 
-1289 KTKSTN
+1289 
-1295 WTVLVSGVSGTSYT
+1295 
-1309 DKSVT
+1309 
-1314 AGEPYTYTVRGVAA
+1314 
-1328 DGRTMSKGYDGTGK
+1328 
-1342 TATVPKPDSGVPANV
+1342 
-1357 TMKNAVVSGTSIVV
+1357 
-1371 TWEAAEN
+1371 
-1378 AKTYTIY
+1378 
-1385 RKTKSTNWTVL
+1385 
-1396 VSGVS
+1396 
-1401 GTSYTDKSVAAGET
+1401 
-1415 YTYTVRGVAADGKTM
+1415 DGKTM

-1612 GVAADGR
+1612 GVAADGK

-1679 GQATGWTAIARD
+1679 GQASGWTAIARD

>member
-52 AGTVQARTAMAA
+52 GGTVQARTAMAA

-104 SDDWQAVALRVWN
+104 SDDWQAVALSVWN

-157 TYTPNPEAAST
+157 TYTPNPKVAST

-255 DAGLDCRIITGM
+255 DAGLDCRIITGV

-287 KYYCVDAT
+287 KYYCMDAT

-306 LKGLDAFK
+306 LKGLDAFR

-319 MTDEKNSTYWTKYV
+319 MTDEKNSTYWTEYV

-341 VPGSTAVVE
+341 VPGSTTVVE

-363 GSSIVVTWETAANA
+363 GSSIVVTWEAAAND

-492 VSGTSYTDKSVTAGI
+492 VSGTSYADTSVTAGI

-558 WKLTSDGVVTFTGK
+558 WKLTSDGVLTFTGK

-629 AFSCTRLRDVVIPD
+629 AFACTGLRDVVIPD

-772 IGSEAFAFSGKA
+772 IGSEAFAFSGNA

-1036 RGVAADG
+1036 RGVA
-1043 RTMSAGYD
+1043 S
-1051 AVGKTATVPAVPANV
+1051 
-1066 TMKSAAV
+1066 
-1073 SGSSIVVT
+1073 
-1081 WEAAANA
+1081 
-1088 KTYIIYRKTKST
+1088 
-1100 NWTVLVSGVSGTSYT
+1100 
-1115 DKSVTAGEP
+1115 
-1124 YTYTVR
+1124 
-1130 GVAADGKTMS
+1130 
-1140 KGYDGTGKTATVPK
+1140 
-1154 PDSGVP
+1154 
-1160 ANVTMK
+1160 
-1166 SAAVSG
+1166 
-1172 SSIVVTWEA
+1172 
-1181 AANAKTYIIYRKTKS
+1181 
-1196 TNWTVL
+1196 
-1202 VSGVSGTSYTDKS
+1202 
-1215 VTAGEPYTYTVR
+1215 
-1227 GVAADGKTMSK
+1227 DGKTMSK

-1289 KTKSTN
+1289 KTKNTN

-1309 DKSVT
+1309 DTGVT
-1314 AGEPYTYTVRGVAA
+1314 
-1328 DGRTMSKGYDGTGK
+1328 
-1342 TATVPKPDSGVPANV
+1342 
-1357 TMKNAVVSGTSIVV
+1357 
-1371 TWEAAEN
+1371 
-1378 AKTYTIY
+1378 
-1385 RKTKSTNWTVL
+1385 
-1396 VSGVS
+1396 
-1401 GTSYTDKSVAAGET
+1401 AGET
-1415 YTYTVRGVAADGKTM
+1415 YTYTVRGVAADGRTM

-1460 DSTGITVTWKTAM
+1460 DSTGITVTWKAAM
-1473 GAAAYTIYRKTAG
+1473 GAAAYTIYRKTTG

-1632 RITASASTRP
+1632 RITALASTRP

-1679 GQATGWTAIARD
+1679 GQASGWTAIARD

>member
-52 AGTVQARTAMAA
+52 GGTVQARTAMAA

-104 SDDWQAVALRVWN
+104 SDDWQAVALSVWN

-157 TYTPNPEAAST
+157 TYTPNPKVAST

-188 LPQLALDGKTAYQ
+188 LPQLALGGKTAYQ

-255 DAGLDCRIITGM
+255 DAGLDCRIITGV

-306 LKGLDAFK
+306 LKGLDAFR

-319 MTDEKNSTYWTKYV
+319 MTDEKNSTYWTEYV

-341 VPGSTAVVE
+341 VPGSTTVVE

-363 GSSIVVTWETAANA
+363 GSSIVVTWEAAANA
-377 KTYIVYRKA
+377 KTYIIYRKA

-492 VSGTSYTDKSVTAGI
+492 VSGTSYADTSVTAGI

-558 WKLTSDGVVTFTGK
+558 WKLTSDGVLTFTGK

-629 AFSCTRLRDVVIPD
+629 AFACTGLRDVVIPD

-772 IGSEAFAFSGKA
+772 IGSEAFAFSGNA

-907 LETVVIPKSVTGIHD
+907 LETVVIPKSVTGIHS

-997 YIIYRKTKSTNWT
+997 YIIYRKTKNTNWT

-1036 RGVAADG
+1036 RGVASDG
-1043 RTMSAGYD
+1043 KTMSAGYD

-1088 KTYIIYRKTKST
+1088 KTYIIYRKTKNT

-1115 DKSVTAGEP
+1115 DKSVTAGE
-1124 YTYTVR
+1124 T
-1130 GVAADGKTMS
+1130 
-1140 KGYDGTGKTATVPK
+1140 
-1154 PDSGVP
+1154 
-1160 ANVTMK
+1160 
-1166 SAAVSG
+1166 
-1172 SSIVVTWEA
+1172 
-1181 AANAKTYIIYRKTKS
+1181 
-1196 TNWTVL
+1196 
-1202 VSGVSGTSYTDKS
+1202 
-1215 VTAGEPYTYTVR
+1215 YTYTVR

-1314 AGEPYTYTVRGVAA
+1314 AGEPYTYTVRGVA
-1328 DGRTMSKGYDGTGK
+1328 S
-1342 TATVPKPDSGVPANV
+1342 
-1357 TMKNAVVSGTSIVV
+1357 
-1371 TWEAAEN
+1371 
-1378 AKTYTIY
+1378 
-1385 RKTKSTNWTVL
+1385 
-1396 VSGVS
+1396 
-1401 GTSYTDKSVAAGET
+1401 
-1415 YTYTVRGVAADGKTM
+1415 DGKTM

-1460 DSTGITVTWKTAM
+1460 DSTGITVTWKAAM
-1473 GAAAYTIYRKTAG
+1473 GAAAYTIYRKTTG

-1679 GQATGWTAIARD
+1679 GQASGWTAIARD

>member
-104 SDDWQAVALRVWN
+104 SDDWQAVALSVWN

-157 TYTPNPEAAST
+157 TYTPNPKVAST

-173 AAQEQQLDGYIRGTI
+173 AAQEQQLDSYIRGTI

-287 KYYCVDAT
+287 KYYCMDAT

-319 MTDEKNSTYWTKYV
+319 MTDEKNSTYWTEYV

-363 GSSIVVTWETAANA
+363 GSSIVVTWEAAANA
-377 KTYIVYRKA
+377 KTYIV
-386 AGETGWSIIAKSVS
+386 
-400 GTSYT
+400 
-405 DKSVTAGIPYTYTVR
+405 
-420 GVASDGKTM
+420 
-429 SAGYDTV
+429 
-436 GKTATVPAVPA
+436 
-447 NVTMKSAAVSGSS
+447 
-460 IVVTWEAAENAKT
+460 
-473 YTIYRKAAGET
+473 YRKAAGET

-572 GSLGDYYT
+572 GSLQDYYT

-594 VIGSGITYVGSNLF
+594 VIGAGITYVGSNLF

-798 DGALFTKNMD
+798 NGALFTKNMD

-907 LETVVIPKSVTGIHD
+907 LETVVIPKSVTGIHN

-930 LKTVVYGG
+930 LKTVVYSG

-1030 PYTYTV
+1030 TYTYTV

-1043 RTMSAGYD
+1043 KTMSKGYD
-1051 AVGKTATVPAVPANV
+1051 GTGKTATVPKPDSGVPANV

-1073 SGSSIVVT
+1073 SGTSIVVT

-1088 KTYIIYRKTKST
+1088 KTYIIYRKTKNT

-1181 AANAKTYIIYRKTKS
+1181 AENAKTYTIYRKTKS

-1215 VTAGEPYTYTVR
+1215 VTAGETYTYTVR

-1275 WEAAENAKT
+1275 WEAAANAKT

-1289 KTKSTN
+1289 KTKNTN

-1314 AGEPYTYTVRGVAA
+1314 AGETYTYTVRGVAA
-1328 DGRTMSKGYDGTGK
+1328 DGRTMSPSYDR
-1342 TATVPKPDSGVPANV
+1342 A
-1357 TMKNAVVSGTSIVV
+1357 
-1371 TWEAAEN
+1371 
-1378 AKTYTIY
+1378 
-1385 RKTKSTNWTVL
+1385 
-1396 VSGVS
+1396 
-1401 GTSYTDKSVAAGET
+1401 
-1415 YTYTVRGVAADGKTM
+1415 
-1430 SKGYDGTGKTA
+1430 GKTA

-1460 DSTGITVTWKTAM
+1460 SSTGITVTWKTAM

-1597 DLTAARN
+1597 DLTAVRN

-1679 GQATGWTAIARD
+1679 GQASGWTAIARD

-1711 VIGVAADGKTTS
+1711 VIGVAADGRTTS

>member
-104 SDDWQAVALRVWN
+104 SDDWQAVALSVWN

-157 TYTPNPEAAST
+157 TYTPNPKVAST

-201 KVQAIYGWITRN
+201 KVQAIYGWITKN

-287 KYYCVDAT
+287 KYYCMDAT

-306 LKGLDAFK
+306 LKGLDAFR

-319 MTDEKNSTYWTKYV
+319 MTDEKNSTYWTEYV

-363 GSSIVVTWETAANA
+363 GSSIVVTWEAAANA
-377 KTYIVYRKA
+377 KTYTIYRKA

-473 YTIYRKAAGET
+473 YIIYRKT
-484 GWSIIAKS
+484 KS
-492 VSGTSYTDKSVTAGI
+492 TNWTVLVSGVSGTSYTDKSVTAGI
-507 PYTYTARGVAADGRT
+507 PYTYTVRGVASDGRT

-558 WKLTSDGVVTFTGK
+558 WKLTSDGVLTFTGK

-629 AFSCTRLRDVVIPD
+629 AFSCTGLRDVVIPD

-761 VKVDIPASVTE
+761 VKVEIPASVTE
-772 IGSEAFAFSGKA
+772 IGSEAFAFSGNA

-930 LKTVVYGG
+930 LKTVVYSG

-1036 RGVAADG
+1036 RGVA
-1043 RTMSAGYD
+1043 S
-1051 AVGKTATVPAVPANV
+1051 
-1066 TMKSAAV
+1066 
-1073 SGSSIVVT
+1073 
-1081 WEAAANA
+1081 
-1088 KTYIIYRKTKST
+1088 
-1100 NWTVLVSGVSGTSYT
+1100 
-1115 DKSVTAGEP
+1115 
-1124 YTYTVR
+1124 
-1130 GVAADGKTMS
+1130 
-1140 KGYDGTGKTATVPK
+1140 
-1154 PDSGVP
+1154 
-1160 ANVTMK
+1160 
-1166 SAAVSG
+1166 
-1172 SSIVVTWEA
+1172 
-1181 AANAKTYIIYRKTKS
+1181 
-1196 TNWTVL
+1196 
-1202 VSGVSGTSYTDKS
+1202 
-1215 VTAGEPYTYTVR
+1215 
-1227 GVAADGKTMSK
+1227 DGKTMSK

-1289 KTKSTN
+1289 KTKN
-1295 WTVLVSGVSGTSYT
+1295 
-1309 DKSVT
+1309 
-1314 AGEPYTYTVRGVAA
+1314 
-1328 DGRTMSKGYDGTGK
+1328 
-1342 TATVPKPDSGVPANV
+1342 
-1357 TMKNAVVSGTSIVV
+1357 
-1371 TWEAAEN
+1371 
-1378 AKTYTIY
+1378 
-1385 RKTKSTNWTVL
+1385 TNWTVL

-1612 GVAADGR
+1612 GVAADGK

-1679 GQATGWTAIARD
+1679 GQASGWTAIARD

>member
-104 SDDWQAVALRVWN
+104 SDDWQAVALSVWN
-117 TALDHVAGS
+117 AALDHVAGS

-157 TYTPNPEAAST
+157 TYTPNPKVAST

-230 TAYAAAVNRTAVCQ
+230 TAYAAAVNKTAVCQ

-319 MTDEKNSTYWTKYV
+319 MTDEKNSTYWTEYV

-341 VPGSTAVVE
+341 VPGSTTVVE

-363 GSSIVVTWETAANA
+363 GSSIVVTWEAAANA
-377 KTYIVYRKA
+377 KTYTIYRKA

-460 IVVTWEAAENAKT
+460 IVVTWEAAANAKT
-473 YTIYRKAAGET
+473 YIIYRKT
-484 GWSIIAKS
+484 KS
-492 VSGTSYTDKSVTAGI
+492 TNWTVLVSGVSGTSYTDKSVTAGE
-507 PYTYTARGVAADGRT
+507 PYTYTVRGVAADGRT

-558 WKLTSDGVVTFTGK
+558 WKLTSDGVLTFTGK
-572 GSLGDYYT
+572 GSLGDYYM

-608 YDCSNL
+608 YNCSNL
-614 TELTLPNTVQAIGIE
+614 TELTLPNTVQAIGIDT
-629 AFSCTRLRDVVIPD
+629 FSWTGLRDVVIPD

-652 FRYCYEMETLS
+652 FRYCHDMETLS
-663 LGSGVTSIG
+663 LGSGVTDIG

-772 IGSEAFAFSGKA
+772 IGSEAFAFSGNA

-1030 PYTYTV
+1030 TYTYTV

-1043 RTMSAGYD
+1043 R
-1051 AVGKTATVPAVPANV
+1051 
-1066 TMKSAAV
+1066 
-1073 SGSSIVVT
+1073 
-1081 WEAAANA
+1081 
-1088 KTYIIYRKTKST
+1088 
-1100 NWTVLVSGVSGTSYT
+1100 
-1115 DKSVTAGEP
+1115 
-1124 YTYTVR
+1124 
-1130 GVAADGKTMS
+1130 
-1140 KGYDGTGKTATVPK
+1140 
-1154 PDSGVP
+1154 
-1160 ANVTMK
+1160 
-1166 SAAVSG
+1166 
-1172 SSIVVTWEA
+1172 
-1181 AANAKTYIIYRKTKS
+1181 
-1196 TNWTVL
+1196 
-1202 VSGVSGTSYTDKS
+1202 
-1215 VTAGEPYTYTVR
+1215 
-1227 GVAADGKTMSK
+1227 
-1238 GYDGTGKTATVPKPD
+1238 
-1253 SGVPANVTMKSAAV
+1253 
-1267 SGTSIVVT
+1267 
-1275 WEAAENAKT
+1275 
-1284 YTIYR
+1284 
-1289 KTKSTN
+1289 
-1295 WTVLVSGVSGTSYT
+1295 
-1309 DKSVT
+1309 
-1314 AGEPYTYTVRGVAA
+1314 
-1328 DGRTMSKGYDGTGK
+1328 
-1342 TATVPKPDSGVPANV
+1342 
-1357 TMKNAVVSGTSIVV
+1357 
-1371 TWEAAEN
+1371 
-1378 AKTYTIY
+1378 
-1385 RKTKSTNWTVL
+1385 
-1396 VSGVS
+1396 
-1401 GTSYTDKSVAAGET
+1401 
-1415 YTYTVRGVAADGKTM
+1415 TM

-1538 MPETVVPANVKLGK
+1538 MPATVVPANVKLGK

-1642 DRVKLQSAERLSDGI
+1642 DRVKLTAAERLSDGI

-1679 GQATGWTAIARD
+1679 GQASGWTAIARD

>member
-104 SDDWQAVALRVWN
+104 SDDWQAVALSVWN

-157 TYTPNPEAAST
+157 TYTPNPKVAST

-173 AAQEQQLDGYIRGTI
+173 AAQEQQLDSYIRGTI

-201 KVQAIYGWITRN
+201 KVQAIYGWITKN

-319 MTDEKNSTYWTKYV
+319 MTDEKNSTYWTEYV

-629 AFSCTRLRDVVIPD
+629 AFSCTGLRDVVIPD

-708 QCFNGDV
+708 QCFNGDA

-1036 RGVAADG
+1036 RGVASDG

-1051 AVGKTATVPAVPANV
+1051 AVGKTATVP
-1066 TMKSAAV
+1066 
-1073 SGSSIVVT
+1073 
-1081 WEAAANA
+1081 
-1088 KTYIIYRKTKST
+1088 
-1100 NWTVLVSGVSGTSYT
+1100 
-1115 DKSVTAGEP
+1115 
-1124 YTYTVR
+1124 
-1130 GVAADGKTMS
+1130 
-1140 KGYDGTGKTATVPK
+1140 K
-1154 PDSGVP
+1154 PD
-1160 ANVTMK
+1160 
-1166 SAAVSG
+1166 
-1172 SSIVVTWEA
+1172 
-1181 AANAKTYIIYRKTKS
+1181 
-1196 TNWTVL
+1196 
-1202 VSGVSGTSYTDKS
+1202 
-1215 VTAGEPYTYTVR
+1215 TA
-1227 GVAADGKTMSK
+1227 
-1238 GYDGTGKTATVPKPD
+1238 
-1253 SGVPANVTMKSAAV
+1253 VPANVTMKSAAV

-1275 WEAAENAKT
+1275 WEAAEGAKT

-1314 AGEPYTYTVRGVAA
+1314 
-1328 DGRTMSKGYDGTGK
+1328 
-1342 TATVPKPDSGVPANV
+1342 
-1357 TMKNAVVSGTSIVV
+1357 
-1371 TWEAAEN
+1371 
-1378 AKTYTIY
+1378 
-1385 RKTKSTNWTVL
+1385 
-1396 VSGVS
+1396 
-1401 GTSYTDKSVAAGET
+1401 AGET